1 LEASFAF
8 VSGVISF
15 GGRRGSRLLNTGPDV
30 VDVVVVVVTD
40 AVPVSVDVVVSW
52 DGEVG
57 DAVSCCIMRDTG
69 GPNRLT

>member
-1 LEASFAF
+1 MF
-8 VSGVISF
+8 
-15 GGRRGSRLLNTGPDV
+15 NTGPDV

-40 AVPVSVDVVVSW
+40 AVPVSVDVVASW